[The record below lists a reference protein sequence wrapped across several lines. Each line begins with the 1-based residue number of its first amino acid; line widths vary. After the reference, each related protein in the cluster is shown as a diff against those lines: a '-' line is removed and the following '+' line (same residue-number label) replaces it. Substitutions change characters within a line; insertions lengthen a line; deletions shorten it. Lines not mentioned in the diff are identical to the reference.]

1 MDEKTEQLRDIFM
14 DVAGEETVTER
25 QEAGR
30 GSLTDTDDGDI
41 DNRLAEVIEEIRQR
55 HGFENNC
62 ETATLVRIVR
72 GFYEGEDD
80 ETLAS
85 ELDLD
90 PETVWIA
97 RMDLHLVAESDTD
110 APFELAAL
118 RDLLVEDADQET
130 IIAELGAGEETIDQY
145 RRVAA
150 AQNRARRVSQRYR
163 TAFEE
168 ILTDAD
174 LSVRH
179 TAGVQEDGLKEATE
193 DMEVDVSF

>member
-1 MDEKTEQLRDIFM
+1 MDEKTEQLRDIFV
-14 DVAGEETVTER
+14 DVADEETVTE
-25 QEAGR
+25 QQKEER
-30 GSLTDTDDGDI
+30 GSLADTDSGAVDD
-41 DNRLAEVIEEIRQR
+41 RLAEVIGEMRQR
-55 HGFENNC
+55 YGFETDC
-62 ETATLVRIVR
+62 ETTTLVQIVR
-72 GFYEGEDD
+72 GFYEGADD
-80 ETLAS
+80 ETVAS

-97 RMDLHLVAESDTD
+97 RMDLHLVGESDTD
-110 APFELAAL
+110 APFELARL
-118 RDLLVEDADQET
+118 RDLLVEDADEES
-130 IIAELGAGEETIDQY
+130 IAAELDADEETIDHY

-150 AQNRARRVSQRYR
+150 TQNRARRASQRYR

-179 TAGVQEDGLKEATE
+179 TASVQEDGLEEATE